1 MESEKEKK
9 PYKVVYT
16 VVERKRDGKPYW
28 VRIGAAFTNRDNSL
42 SVHLDA
48 VPTNGTLQIRDPDE
62 SRFSRFGGGAGAR
75 GASTNG
81 NGNGG
86 GHGNGGGYGGDDEA
100 IPADVFSS

>member
-16 VVERKRDGKPYW
+16 VVERKGGQKSYW
-28 VRIGAAFTNRDNSL
+28 VRIGAAFTNRDGSL

-62 SRFSRFGGGAGAR
+62 SRWSRFGGGAGGR
-75 GASTNG
+75 GAGANG
-81 NGNGG
+81 SGG
-86 GHGNGGGYGGDDEA
+86 GSGYSREEEPL
-100 IPADVFSS
+100 PADVFSS